1 MLRLKHGGPADS
13 FRADLYRIIFGT
25 DTSAGRI
32 FDVILIVVIILS
44 VIAVMLD
51 SMVEIR
57 TEYGVELQAL
67 EWLFTVIFT
76 VEYGLRIWCVRLPR
90 VYIFSFFGVIDFLAI
105 IPTYLSVL
113 IPGGQFLSVVRILR
127 VLRIFRVLKLVRY
140 IGEARLLRVALRQSR
155 YKISVFLLTVLTL
168 VVQIGALMYLI
179 EGASGNFSSIPKS
192 IYWAVVTLTT
202 VGYGDVVPQTPLG
215 QTLASI
221 VMILGYAIIAIP
233 TGILGAELVRG
244 PVTDTEVRHCPNC
257 KNIERDSSSNF
268 CRLCGEKLK

>member
-13 FRADLYRIIFGT
+13 FRAGLYKIIFGT
-25 DTSAGRI
+25 DTRAGRI
-32 FDVILIVVIILS
+32 FDVILIVAIILS
-44 VIAVMLD
+44 VIVVMLD
-51 SMVEIR
+51 SIVEIR
-57 TEYGVELQAL
+57 TDYGTQLEAL
-67 EWLFTVIFT
+67 EWLFTIIFT
-76 VEYGLRIWCVRLPR
+76 IEYGLRIWCVRLPR
-90 VYIFSFFGVIDFLAI
+90 VYMFSFFGIIDFLAV
-105 IPTYLSVL
+105 IPTYLSIL
-113 IPGGQFLSVVRILR
+113 LPGGQFLSVVRILR

-155 YKISVFLLTVLTL
+155 YKIIVFLLTVLTL

-244 PVTDTEVRHCPNC
+244 PIPDSEIRYCPNC
-257 KNIERDSSSNF
+257 KNIERDSSANF